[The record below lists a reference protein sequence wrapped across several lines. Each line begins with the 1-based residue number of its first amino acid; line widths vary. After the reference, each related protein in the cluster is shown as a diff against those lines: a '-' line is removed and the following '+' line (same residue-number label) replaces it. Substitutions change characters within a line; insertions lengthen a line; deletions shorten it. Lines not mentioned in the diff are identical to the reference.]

1 MKKCCLFTFILF
13 LFNLSYGQNTFYFME
28 HMPQKQTFNP
38 AFIPK
43 VDFFLNLP
51 GMNGVSVNAYNSG
64 FNYNELDYF
73 LDQLNNPGYNAD
85 EFIQKIGESNRFKSE
100 ARANIF
106 GFGFRI
112 KDESF
117 FSFQIASN
125 HALNINAESDIVYLL
140 TDYNDIDEIKF
151 PVVVDGVDLM
161 MNNYMNIGVN
171 YSRKLNEN
179 LTIGV
184 SPNINYNLAGI
195 KTKNLSYVVDIESEG
210 EYDYNEYTETFSGEA
225 VLGLPVQINQN
236 AISGGELDLEQDILP
251 ANWEEDLTISDLFK
265 NGNFSVNLG
274 ATYQLNKWNFSASIL
289 NLGTSG
295 WKRNAYRLVG
305 NNDVIRVYE
314 EKVKIGIPPKIYLG
328 AARQFSPRWNYGFI
342 FENTFYQ
349 GKSLA
354 AGTLSLNG
362 AVGRMLSTSFSY
374 TAGYKFD
381 NIGLGFRLRFFP
393 GMDLFFVTD
402 NVIQAFNYKK
412 AYRMSGAV
420 GINFAVGIKNYLEPT
435 GEKSLDSSEN

>member
-1 MKKCCLFTFILF
+1 
-13 LFNLSYGQNTFYFME
+13 ME

-43 VDFFLNLP
+43 VDFFLNLA
-51 GMNGVSVNAYNSG
+51 GINGISVNAYNSG
-64 FNYNELDYF
+64 FNYSELDDF
-73 LDQLNNPGYNAD
+73 LGQLNKPGYNPD
-85 EFIQKIGESNRFKSE
+85 EFIGSIGESNRFKSE
-100 ARANIF
+100 AWANIF
-106 GFGFRI
+106 GFGFKI
-112 KDESF
+112 NDISF
-117 FSFQIASN
+117 FSAHISSN
-125 HALNINAESDIVYLL
+125 HTLNINAESDIVYLL
-140 TDYNDIDEIKF
+140 TDYNDIDEVKF

-161 MNNYMNIGVN
+161 MNTYMNIGVN

-179 LTIGV
+179 LTIGI
-184 SPNINYNLAGI
+184 SPNINYYFAGV
-195 KTKNLSYVVDIESEG
+195 KAKNLSYVVDIESEG
-210 EYDYNEYTETFSGEA
+210 EYDHNKYTETFSGEA
-225 VLGLPVQINQN
+225 VLGLPVQINPN

-251 ANWEEDLTISDLFK
+251 VNWEEELRISDLFK

-274 ATYQLNKWNFSASIL
+274 ATYQLNKWDFSASIL

-328 AARQFSPRWNYGFI
+328 ASRQFSPRWNYGVVL
-342 FENTFYQ
+342 ENTFFP
-349 GKSLA
+349 GKPMA
-354 AGTLSLNG
+354 AATLSMNG

-412 AYRMSGAV
+412 AYRISGAV
-420 GINFAVGIKNYLEPT
+420 GINFAVGIKNYLNPT
-435 GEKSLDSSEN
+435 GEKSLESSEN

>member
-1 MKKCCLFTFILF
+1 
-13 LFNLSYGQNTFYFME
+13 
-28 HMPQKQTFNP
+28 MPQKQTFNP

-64 FNYNELDYF
+64 FNYNELDHF
-73 LDQLNNPGYNAD
+73 LDQLNNPGYNPD
-85 EFIQKIGESNRFKSE
+85 EFIQKIGERNRFKSE

-106 GFGFRI
+106 GFGFKI
-112 KDESF
+112 NDASF
-117 FSFQIASN
+117 FSAHISSN
-125 HALNINAESDIVYLL
+125 HTLNVNAESDIVYLL

-151 PVVVDGVDLM
+151 PIVVDGVDLM
-161 MNNYMNIGVN
+161 MNNYMNIGIN

-179 LTIGV
+179 LTIGI

-195 KTKNLSYVVDIESEG
+195 KTKSLSYVVDIESEDDYG
-210 EYDYNEYTETFSGEA
+210 YNEYNETFSGEA
-225 VLGLPVQINQN
+225 ELGLPFKINEN
-236 AISGGELDLEQDILP
+236 AVSGGELDLEQDILP
-251 ANWEEDLTISDLFK
+251 ANWEEDLKISDLFK

-274 ATYQLNKWNFSASIL
+274 ATYQLNKWDFSASIL

-295 WKRNAYRLVG
+295 WKRNAYSLVG

-328 AARQFSPRWNYGFI
+328 ASRQFSPRWNYGVM
-342 FENTFYQ
+342 FENTFFQ

-354 AGTLSLNG
+354 AATLSLNG
-362 AVGRMLSTSFSY
+362 AVGRMLSSSFSY
-374 TAGYKFD
+374 TAGYKF
-381 NIGLGFRLRFFP
+381 NNFGLGLRLRFFP

-402 NVIQAFNYKK
+402 NIIQAFNYKK

-420 GINFAVGIKNYLEPT
+420 GINFAFGIKNYLEPT
-435 GEKSLDSSEN
+435 RSQSIGPSEI